1 MQKNYTL
8 AISSGAVGGGGS
20 SGCGGVGS
28 ITWETPLD
36 TFLQAS
42 TISSLVDEA
51 NECSLKDL
59 NTNVISVIQAEQGKG
74 LSPEAFMYNGES
86 PLHDRSQKLVQSM
99 QQVDTSLFSQVV
111 ESIQALGDV
120 HRYEEAYTSYCKRLE
135 EYSRRYNEELCPA
148 VDTYNKNV
156 YSHNYNESSRVQS
169 DPSYQASFASPVTV
183 TASQESEPSISPPV
197 NASISGATELI
208 AAYDDCVKF
217 YNEYVVPAKELHDE
231 CSKSEYVTPQ
241 EVPQYDFPKHPKA
254 GYESVAEFFAPVGE
268 FFGGLLA
275 TIGQGACMIVDGV
288 VHFGE
293 WLLDGAGWLFSHTI
307 GGLVGGLGTLLSG
320 QGFTS
325 GYKAV
330 TENFNNMIAVNHA
343 DNLREW
349 FYGTPVGKALD
360 DNAWFGFTHDSK
372 FFQVGSTITSYAVPL
387 VAATLATVFT
397 GGAASP
403 LLATVGG
410 SAITEIGAIL
420 GLTGL
425 TMGIGKTSQEVYQ
438 ETGGKDTV
446 GGTVRI
452 LGSGAI
458 HGFTYMLLGNSV
470 VPKVASA
477 IRPLPPTTPTA
488 PVGPTAPQITGP
500 TPGETPLLPGETI
513 DGTQIF
519 ANGNKLYP
527 SGILEYPDGSIVTDA
542 VVNNAGEVIGTQS
555 NGVITYLDG
564 TQAIVQGGTTVNGAT
579 VNAAGEVIN
588 TAPTATTG
596 TTTINNAAG
605 EIMNSAQSTTVV
617 TENAAVNANGLTDL
631 QLAGRQGGYV
641 AHANS
646 LADQANLA
654 VETYGANS
662 PEAIEA
668 IGNLQEAATNV
679 NITGDQIA
687 ARGLNSSYGTGH
699 FVTGPSVSTPATSVV
714 NPNVIVEGGTLSNGA
729 VVNGAGQ
736 VLNGTAQQTFNQ
748 FLSGSVSN
756 AEALSYAQNMYNSTG
771 GADWETLIKVLS
783 TPTP

>member
-8 AISSGAVGGGGS
+8 AISSGALGGGGS

-99 QQVDTSLFSQVV
+99 QQVDNAFLSKVV
-111 ESIQALGDV
+111 EAIQAAGDM

-254 GYESVAEFFAPVGE
+254 WYESVAEFFAPVGE

-275 TIGQGACMIVDGV
+275 TIGQGACMLVDGV

-293 WLLDGAGWLFSHTI
+293 WMIDGITNIFSHTV
-307 GGLVGGLGTLLSG
+307 GGFIGGLGTLLSG
-320 QGFTS
+320 EGFMS

-330 TENFNNMIAVNHA
+330 TENFNNWVAINHA

-372 FFQVGSTITSYAVPL
+372 FFQVGSTITSYAVPF

-410 SAITEIGAIL
+410 TAITEIGAAL
-420 GLTGL
+420 GITGL

-458 HGFTYMLLGNSV
+458 HGFTYMLLGNSI

-500 TPGETPLLPGETI
+500 TLGETKLLPGETI
-513 DGTQIF
+513 DGTQIL
-519 ANGNKLYP
+519 ANGNKVYP
-527 SGILEYPDGSIVTDA
+527 NGIIEYPDGSLVTDGL
-542 VVNNAGEVIGTQS
+542 VNNAGEVVSSAPST
-555 NGVITYLDG
+555 
-564 TQAIVQGGTTVNGAT
+564 TTVT
-579 VNAAGEVIN
+579 ETAA
-588 TAPTATTG
+588 A
-596 TTTINNAAG
+596 
-605 EIMNSAQSTTVV
+605 
-617 TENAAVNANGLTDL
+617 NANGLTDL